1 MPPVPPPQLLSCHLA
16 RGFDLA
22 RCGLILDYRGD
33 QPPVVLFEAL
43 QAAGW
48 STPAPAAPPAGAIDW
63 SRPDRATGRRWST
76 LPFLVVGAMAVP
88 GPSTA
93 PAQMGR
99 EWIRETLDGLGLTL
113 EADEIHVGTL
123 RDTEPGLAEV
133 LRASTGEVVARDLE
147 RRAHMAD
154 VFASTPSIASP
165 IPVVNRPVL
174 PPAPARAPQPTAARR
189 PAATPQPAVA
199 AAPVPPPRRSP
210 AVVDVREPVPAIDL
224 TSTGAASDS
233 TVVALRGF
241 RSAKSATR
249 PSGGPAAPSST
260 GAATDQANA
269 PLQWCPPI
277 ASNH

>member
-1 MPPVPPPQLLSCHLA
+1 MPPTPPPDLLHCHLA
-16 RGFDLA
+16 RGFDLS

-33 QPPVVLFEAL
+33 QPPVALFDAL

-63 SRPDRATGRRWST
+63 SRPDRSTGRRWST

-88 GPSTA
+88 GPTTT

-133 LRASTGEVVARDLE
+133 VAGSGRDVAVRDLE

-174 PPAPARAPQPTAARR
+174 PTAPARASRPAAARR
-189 PAATPQPAVA
+189 PAAAQPAVA
-199 AAPVPPPRRSP
+199 SAPPPRRSP
-210 AVVDVREPVPAIDL
+210 ALVDVREPVPAIDL

-233 TVVALRGF
+233 TVVSMRGG
-241 RSAKSATR
+241 RTAKSVTR
-249 PSGGPAAPSST
+249 PSGGIAAPSST
-260 GAATDQANA
+260 GATSDGSSA